1 MTYVSWAV
9 LYEGATDRAY
19 FDVLIPR
26 VMEEI
31 VLKCGIRLSTI
42 PSGPAVLL
50 SRDTVEKV
58 AKEACGA
65 KDAFHLCFIHA
76 DTGGSGLE
84 SKLEF
89 RSSAYCEAM
98 RAKCEWPPAR
108 CIVIAP
114 RKETEA
120 WILADGVAV
129 TSALGYSG
137 LPTSIGLP
145 VTALAAEQLAD
156 PKATLRDAM
165 QIVRGRRR
173 AINVDDLFTAIALR
187 QSLDALRSTN
197 SFIAFEKDLY
207 LALADIGCVRRPGAS
222 RPR

>member
-26 VMEEI
+26 VMQEL
-31 VLKCGIRLSTI
+31 VQRFGIRLSTI
-42 PSGPAVLL
+42 PSTPAVLL

-58 AKEACGA
+58 AKEACKA
-65 KDAFHLCFIHA
+65 IDAFHLCFIHA
-76 DTGGSGLE
+76 DTGGRNLE
-84 SKLEF
+84 SKLEC

-98 RAKCEWPPAR
+98 RAECNWPPAR

-129 TSALGYSG
+129 TSALGYTG
-137 LPTSIGLP
+137 LPASIGLP
-145 VTALAAEQLAD
+145 LTAADAEQLAD
-156 PKATLRDAM
+156 PKATLRGAI
-165 QIVRGRRR
+165 QIVRGRRGT
-173 AINVDDLFTAIALR
+173 INVDDLFPAIALR
-187 QSLDALRSTN
+187 QSLDELRSTS
-197 SFIAFEKDLY
+197 SFTAFEKELY
-207 LALADIGCVRRPGAS
+207 LALADIGCVRRPAA
-222 RPR
+222 

>member
-42 PSGPAVLL
+42 PSNPAVLL

-58 AKEACGA
+58 AKEACEA
-65 KDAFHLCFIHA
+65 KDAFHLCFIQA
-76 DTGGSGLE
+76 DTGGRDLE

-98 RAKCEWPPAR
+98 RVECEWPPAR

-145 VTALAAEQLAD
+145 ATAVAAQQLAD
-156 PKATLRDAM
+156 PKSTLRDAM

-173 AINVDDLFTAIALR
+173 TISVDDLFPAIALR

-197 SFIAFEKDLY
+197 SFTAFEKNLY
-207 LALADIGCVRRPGAS
+207 LALADIGCVRRTGA
-222 RPR
+222 PRSG